1 MAPSTCRSPTPRST
15 RSSCPQQP
23 RSSTRSMPSRWP
35 IVASMPFVVGS
46 RPNRL
51 GIAAAATIPLSSR
64 RVLFM
69 GEERLDDQATARLAS
84 LLELGNPGAEWP
96 MRIGSK
102 KGSVTSM
109 PGLIPPRAAGGSQSS
124 TPSVSNAPCRAR
136 SKGSDAPSGHA
147 SASSA
152 CLSETTYGRDLRS
165 LHSLT
170 PSATPCTTPTSTPV
184 WSLTNVDSR
193 ALYYSDGL
201 GGRTGNWVDGTARRQ
216 TGADP
221 DERKPSPC
229 QGEGRGFESRLP
241 LQITRW
247 RWVSNLGATRAFPV
261 GPARV
266 PR

>member
-124 TPSVSNAPCRAR
+124 TPSVSNAPMPREIQR
-136 SKGSDAPSGHA
+136 V
-147 SASSA
+147 
-152 CLSETTYGRDLRS
+152 GRTIRTCFGKLGLPVGDYLRS
-165 LHSLT
+165 RPPQPPLLDAQRDAVHD
-170 PSATPCTTPTSTPV
+170 ADV
-184 WSLTNVDSR
+184 H
-193 ALYYSDGL
+193 AGL
-201 GGRTGNWVDGTARRQ
+201 VA
-216 TGADP
+216 
-221 DERKPSPC
+221 DER
-229 QGEGRGFESRLP
+229 R
-241 LQITRW
+241 
-247 RWVSNLGATRAFPV
+247 
-261 GPARV
+261 
-266 PR
+266 